1 MIRAMCRFAAVAV
14 VVMGGMGASAMG
26 AGSERITA
34 GPLQAPRWSAEKAE
48 EWYGKQGWLVGCNF
62 APSTAINQL
71 EMWQARTFDPN
82 AIDRELGWAQDLG
95 FNCIRV
101 FLHNLLWTQDAA
113 GFSERLN
120 QFLEMADRHKI
131 RVMFVLLDGV
141 WDPFPHTGR
150 QHEPKPHVHNSGWV
164 QAPGVQVL
172 RDPPR
177 QEKLQGYI
185 KGVVSR
191 FGTDKRVVAWDLFN
205 EPDNMNR
212 PAYVKAEPEDKPD
225 LALALLK
232 KVVTWVREVDPCQP
246 ITAGVWAGDWSSD
259 AALSPIG
266 RYMLDNSDI
275 ITFHCY
281 GNLAE
286 MQQRVESLRRYNR
299 PILCTEYM
307 ARPVGC
313 TFEAVLPWLK
323 QQNVAALNW
332 GFVSGRT
339 QTIYPWDSWQK
350 KYKDE
355 PPVWFHD
362 ILKKNGTPFDPKEVE
377 LIKKLTKGR

>member
-1 MIRAMCRFAAVAV
+1 MIRAMCRLAAAAVIFA
-14 VVMGGMGASAMG
+14 GAAYAF
-26 AGSERITA
+26 AGEASGRITA
-34 GPLQAPRWSAEKAE
+34 GPLKAQRWSVEKVDT
-48 EWYGKQGWLVGCNF
+48 WYEQQGWLVGCNF

-71 EMWQARTFDPN
+71 EMWQANTFDPET
-82 AIDRELGWAQDLG
+82 IDRELGWAQDLG
-95 FNCIRV
+95 FNTIRV

-113 GFSERLN
+113 GFTQRME
-120 QFLEMADRHKI
+120 QFLEIADRHKI

-150 QHEPKPHVHNSGWV
+150 QREPQPHVHNSGWV
-164 QAPGVQVL
+164 QSPGAQIL

-191 FGTDKRVVAWDLFN
+191 FRDDKRVLAWDLFN
-205 EPDNMNR
+205 EPDNINR
-212 PAYVKAEPEDKPD
+212 PAYVKREPDNKPD
-225 LALALLK
+225 LALVLLK
-232 KVVTWVREVDPCQP
+232 KVVAWVREVDPCQP
-246 ITAGVWAGDWSSD
+246 ITAGVWTGDWSSNET
-259 AALSPIG
+259 LSPIS
-266 RYMLDNSDI
+266 RCMLDNSDV

-281 GNLAE
+281 SNLPE
-286 MQQRVESLRRYNR
+286 MQQRVESLRRLNR

-323 QQNVAALNW
+323 QQNVGAYNW
-332 GFVSGRT
+332 GLVAGRT
-339 QTIYPWDSWQK
+339 QTIYPWDSWEK
-350 KYKDE
+350 KYKAE

-362 ILKKNGTPFDPKEVE
+362 IFRKDGQPFDPKEVE
-377 LIKKLTKGR
+377 LIKKITSEK

>member
-1 MIRAMCRFAAVAV
+1 MIKVVCRFAVVAA
-14 VVMGGMGASAMG
+14 MLSGATG
-26 AGSERITA
+26 ALAGETSGRITA
-34 GPLQAPRWSAEKAE
+34 GPLQAQRWSVEKAE
-48 EWYGKQGWLVGCNF
+48 DWYNKQGWLVGCNF

-82 AIDRELGWAQDLG
+82 TIDRELQWAQALG
-95 FNCIRV
+95 FNTIRV
-101 FLHNLLWTQDAA
+101 FLHNLLWTQDAG
-113 GFSERLN
+113 GFTKRLE
-120 QFLEMADRHKI
+120 QFLEIADRHKI

-150 QHEPKPHVHNSGWV
+150 QREPKPHVHNSGWV
-164 QAPGVQVL
+164 QSPGVQIL

-185 KGVVSR
+185 KGVVSQFR
-191 FGTDKRVVAWDLFN
+191 EDKRVIAWDLFN
-205 EPDNMNR
+205 EPDNINR
-212 PAYVKAEPEDKPD
+212 PAYVKSEPENKAD
-225 LALALLK
+225 LAMALLK
-232 KVVTWVREVDPCQP
+232 KVVAWVREVDPCQP
-246 ITAGVWAGDWSSD
+246 ITMGVWTGDWSSD
-259 AALSPIG
+259 QTLSPIS
-266 RYMLDNSDI
+266 RYILDNSDI

-281 GNLAE
+281 GALPE
-286 MQQRVESLRRYNR
+286 MQERVESLRRFGR

-323 QQNVAALNW
+323 EQKIGALNW
-332 GFVSGRT
+332 GLVSGRT

-350 KYKDE
+350 KYKAE

-362 ILKKNGTPFDPKEVE
+362 IFRKDGQPFDPKEVE
-377 LIKKLTKGR
+377 LIKRITSDK